1 MQALAKLIRNNEDFI
16 LQRTL
21 DYAGQ
26 HNYVKYTTTLA
37 EARTVSIRGI
47 SEALLTA
54 LKTYNEIP
62 EINID
67 HDYSMDH
74 IASYGVLQ
82 AKRHRYRGVNLEM
95 FLGLTIYYR
104 QAYLDLILEHDF
116 PESDKNRYLLFI
128 LRFFDHLEI
137 AFIKEWTSESKEE
150 LLEQL
155 QISNRNITNEKNK
168 YLTLFESIPTPV
180 IILNQ
185 DNLIENLNYS
195 AVEFLQGI
203 ALPGSDYYS
212 KDKSRQHLE
221 YVFPWLAEELN
232 KFTAGNNIRFKFEK
246 EISISGN
253 SAKTMLISFMRML
266 DVSEKYKGTVIIFTD
281 VSEIKQMEA
290 AMTRLD
296 RLHLVGE
303 MAASIGHELRNPMT
317 TVRGF
322 LQMLSRKDAYRED
335 IESFELMIE
344 ELDRA
349 NAIISEFLSLAK
361 NKLVKL
367 EMNNLNDIVMS
378 IFPLIQAQARAQ
390 DMNIQLAL
398 RKIPDIF
405 LDDKEIR
412 QLLLNLVYNGL
423 EAMRPGGTLH
433 IKTFLRDK
441 EIIMAVRDQG
451 PGIDPDVM
459 DKLGT
464 PFLTTKADGTGLGL
478 AVCYNIAARHNANID
493 VITSANGTIFSV
505 HFPVEQIVVQLQ
517 P

>member
-1 MQALAKLIRNNEDFI
+1 MQALAELIRNNEDFI
-16 LQRTL
+16 LKRTL

-37 EARTVSIRGI
+37 EARTVSIRGV

-54 LKTYNEIP
+54 LNTYNEIP

-67 HDYSMDH
+67 EDYSADH
-74 IASYGVLQ
+74 IASYGILQ
-82 AKRHRYRGVNLEM
+82 ARRHRYRGVNLEM

-104 QAYLDLILEHDF
+104 QAYLDLVLEHNF
-116 PESDKNRYLLFI
+116 PDTIKNKYLLFI
-128 LRFFDHLEI
+128 LRFFDHLKI
-137 AFIKEWTSESKEE
+137 AFIKEWTGESKEK

-155 QISNRNITNEKNK
+155 QMSNRNITNEKNK

-185 DNLIENLNYS
+185 DNLIDNLNYS
-195 AVEFLQGI
+195 AMEFLHGT

-212 KDKSRQHLE
+212 KNKSRQQLE
-221 YVFPWLAEELN
+221 DVFPWLAEDLH
-232 KFTAGNNIRFKFEK
+232 KFTAGNNIRFKLEK
-246 EISISGN
+246 EICIPGN
-253 SAKTMLISFMRML
+253 SAKTLLISFMRML

-281 VSEIKQMEA
+281 VTEIKQMEA

-296 RLHLVGE
+296 RMHLVGE
-303 MAASIGHELRNPMT
+303 MAASIGHEIRNPMT

-322 LQMLSRKDAYRED
+322 LQMLSGKDVYHED

-367 EMNNLNDIVMS
+367 EMNNLNDIVLN
-378 IFPLIQAQARAQ
+378 IFPLIKAQATAQ
-390 DMNIQLAL
+390 DMNIQLGL
-398 RKIPDIF
+398 RKIPDTL

-412 QLLLNLVYNGL
+412 QLFLNLVYNGL
-423 EAMRPGGTLH
+423 EAMQPGGTLH
-433 IKTFLRDK
+433 IKTFLRNK
-441 EIIMAVRDQG
+441 EIILAIRDQG
-451 PGIDPDVM
+451 YGIDPEVL

-493 VITSANGTIFSV
+493 VITSANGTIFTV
-505 HFPVEQIVVQLQ
+505 HFPVEEPQNH
-517 P
+517 